1 MIVRKIVT
9 IILIQLILIFGI
21 INISF
26 AENEPNVTPTNS
38 GITKQ
43 EKEDQTIDQTI
54 QGAKNFISNANT
66 SNTINAKGL
75 KEGVDIIYNIFLAC
89 GMVVAVAGG
98 VALGIK
104 FMTGSISSKAE
115 VKESLTPYIIG
126 CVIIFGAYGIW
137 KIVITF
143 MQNFN

>member
-1 MIVRKIVT
+1 MRKIVT

-26 AENEPNVTPTNS
+26 AEDEPDATQTNP

-54 QGAKNFISNANT
+54 QGAKNFISNADT

-126 CVIIFGAYGIW
+126 CIIIFGAYAIW